1 MSALSHTTLPPP
13 AEAAARRLKDAAAA
27 ACDRTI
33 ESLGLSALTSSN
45 VLQRDGILAAQF
57 ELNRGAA
64 VFRQVFGQTLD
75 QRLRRDLRLDLES
88 INRSNSAWDT
98 LSLVDDQEVDLTVAA
113 ERLGLEIG
121 RACEWELRELEAYV
135 LPLFAAAG
143 QTRSERD
150 RNPLRPE
157 TLGHAVVQA
166 IQAVAERPE
175 VRKVLQAEFTRS
187 LTATM
192 AQVYAAVIADLR
204 GAGLKGAGM
213 SVRVSESGRLDATRS
228 GPRSLHGD
236 MGGSAMHTSGGQQ
249 STSESRGSWPSDVGR
264 GGPAGSTSMGRVD
277 VGLMTLMRRMTQIDR
292 GPASGAGDLGDDRDH
307 TPFAALSSEGLRLAA
322 PNIIRAHRDELR
334 QASGGG
340 LDHMVIDLVGSLF
353 DQILSDPKVA
363 PQMARQIGRLQVPVL
378 RTALGDPSFFS
389 SRRHPVRRLVNRLAS
404 LASALDDLDSDRG
417 RAFLK
422 HVRELVQGIVDGD
435 FDRSEVYERQLA
447 QLEQFVVDQ
456 SRQELGLGGEGDAAD
471 LLAQRE
477 ADIGVQQRY
486 AQRLQGDLQRL
497 PGPEFVRDFL
507 CEVWSQ
513 VLVRVVRREGADAPR
528 ATRMRHAACE
538 LFMSVQAKGTPGQRR
553 DFLVMLPKLMQELN
567 EGMDEVGWPEAA
579 KKTFF
584 GLLLPAHA
592 QSLKGDGMSTLEYN
606 LLARQVVQVFDK
618 PIPTPS
624 ELGPVLNPGS
634 IDEQSILPSFSPEE
648 AQRIGLL
655 AESSV
660 DWNGKV
666 DIDLSGDAPVT
677 AVDITIAGLPTPEPL
692 EPTEGRSL
700 ADHVQIGFAYQMH
713 LDGAWQKVRLNH
725 VSPGRTFFVFTSGQ
739 RHKRTISL
747 THRMLTR
754 LCDSGRLRAFE
765 SAYLLERA
773 TARARRQLAALKPAS
788 PALHA

>member
-1 MSALSHTTLPPP
+1 M
-13 AEAAARRLKDAAAA
+13 
-27 ACDRTI
+27 
-33 ESLGLSALTSSN
+33 
-45 VLQRDGILAAQF
+45 QRDGILAAQF
-57 ELNRGAA
+57 ELNRGAS

-75 QRLRRDLRLDLES
+75 ERLQRDLRLQVEAT
-88 INRSNSAWDT
+88 NRSNTAWDS
-98 LSLVDDQEVDLTVAA
+98 LSLVDDHEVNLTVAA
-113 ERLGLEIG
+113 ERLGLEMG
-121 RACEWELRELEAYV
+121 RACEWELRELEAFV
-135 LPLFAAAG
+135 APLFAAAG
-143 QTRSERD
+143 QTRLERD

-157 TLGHAVVQA
+157 TVGYAVMHA
-166 IQAVAERPE
+166 IQAVTQRPE
-175 VRKVLQAEFTRS
+175 VRKILESEFARS

-204 GAGLKGAGM
+204 SAGLKSTGM
-213 SVRVSESGRLDATRS
+213 SVRVSESGRLDAARTGPRSFHGSFGSREASAPSHPLQPAESRGGGLGEYGRS
-228 GPRSLHGD
+228 GP
-236 MGGSAMHTSGGQQ
+236 MGSS
-249 STSESRGSWPSDVGR
+249 P
-264 GGPAGSTSMGRVD
+264 MGRVD
-277 VGLMTLMRRMTQIDR
+277 VELMTLMRRLTQLDR
-292 GPASGAGDLGDDRDH
+292 GPASGAGDLGDDRQH
-307 TPFAALSSEGLRLAA
+307 TPFNELSGDGLRLAA

-389 SRRHPVRRLVNRLAS
+389 TRRHPVRRLVNRLAS

-417 RAFLK
+417 REFLA

-447 QLEQFVVDQ
+447 QLEQFVAEQ
-456 SRQELGLGGEGDAAD
+456 SRQELGADGEGDAAE

-477 ADIGVQQRY
+477 ADIGAQQRY
-486 AQRLQGDLQRL
+486 AQRLQSELQTL

-513 VLVRVVRREGADAPR
+513 VLVKVVRREGVAAPR
-528 ATRMRHAACE
+528 AVRMRHAACE

-567 EGMDEVGWPEAA
+567 EGMDQVGWPEAA

-606 LLARQVVQVFDK
+606 LLARQVAQVFEK

-624 ELGPVLNPGS
+624 ELAPVMDPGS
-634 IDEQSILPSFSPEE
+634 LDEQSILPSFSPEE
-648 AQRIGLL
+648 ARRLGLL

-660 DWNGKV
+660 DWDGKV
-666 DIDLSGDAPVT
+666 DIDLSDDAPVNT
-677 AVDITIAGLPTPEPL
+677 ADIAIAGLPPPEPV
-692 EPTEGRSL
+692 EPMEGRSL
-700 ADHVQIGFAYQMH
+700 VDHVQIGFAYQMH

-747 THRMLTR
+747 THRMLAR

-773 TARARRQLAALKPAS
+773 TARARRQLAAIKPAS
-788 PALHA
+788 PVLHA